1 MENQETVTDNTQS
14 EVVDQ
19 AEVAETQA
27 AHEPEKAAFD
37 PNKLPDDIKNFVEA
51 QKAEVSKK
59 YADYEQ
65 RVAQA
70 REWEQVRNDPRFQEF
85 QRSLSA
91 PSQPKPFE
99 IDDDRYTKALTDKG
113 EFVRLVQEA
122 AKNLLESQVAPQL
135 AQTQNQIQ
143 FQNKVAELK
152 ETTTK
157 YPDFKDLDSQGKIE
171 PLIRKYPNLS
181 FEDAY
186 WLAKKDDL
194 NAEADRR
201 ARGII
206 NQKKAGTT
214 ERPNNAPAGRGAKVQ
229 VKSRLEAMELAYD
242 AQQAGRP
249 IPEME
254 YVD

>member
-1 MENQETVTDNTQS
+1 MENPETATDTTQT

-19 AEVAETQA
+19 QTPETPA
-27 AHEPEKAAFD
+27 TPEPEKSAFD
-37 PNKLPDDIKNFVEA
+37 PNKLPDDIKTFVEA
-51 QKAEVSKK
+51 QKAEVAKK

-91 PSQPKPFE
+91 PAQPKPFE
-99 IDDDRYTKALTDKG
+99 IDDDRFTKALTDKG
-113 EFVRLVQEA
+113 EFTRLVQEA
-122 AKNLLESQVAPQL
+122 AKNLLESQVGPQL
-135 AQTQNQIQ
+135 AQTNQQIQ
-143 FQNKVAELK
+143 FQNKVTELK
-152 ETTTK
+152 ETVAK

-171 PLIRKYPNLS
+171 PIIRKYPNLS

-201 ARGII
+201 ARGIV
-206 NQKKAGTT
+206 NQKKQGNI
-214 ERPNNAPAGRGAKVQ
+214 EKPGNAPAGKGAKVQ